1 MAILE
6 TKFNQNH
13 QVFFKYDGNVI
24 PGVIISIEAH
34 LGIWAN
40 NWSIWYNL
48 QTGED
53 SGVDGIPEEHLF
65 LTRQEAEA
73 DTKWESRKVK
83 FFGRH

>member
-1 MAILE
+1 MASLE
-6 TKFNQNH
+6 TKFNRNH
-13 QVFFKYDGNVI
+13 QVFFKYDGKVI
-24 PGVIISIEAH
+24 SGVIISIDAH
-34 LGIWAN
+34 LGIWQSK
-40 NWSIWYNL
+40 WWVSYNL

-83 FFGRH
+83 FIGKH